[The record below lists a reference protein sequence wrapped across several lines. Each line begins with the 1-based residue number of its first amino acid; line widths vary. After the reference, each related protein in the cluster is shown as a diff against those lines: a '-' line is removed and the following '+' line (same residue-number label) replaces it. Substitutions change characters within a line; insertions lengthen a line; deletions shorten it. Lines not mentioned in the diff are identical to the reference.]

1 MLLKKITLTFLT
13 IVLLAGSLFSQNRLL
28 SPSDFLS
35 SSYGEHFT
43 PHHLL
48 VDYFEHVA
56 ANSDLV
62 RLQTYG
68 MTNQK
73 RPLIYNII
81 SSKENLAR
89 LEEIRLNN
97 LRRTGLEKGEVTE
110 DDLAIVWLSFG
121 VHGNE
126 AGASE
131 SSMATIY
138 DLVRP
143 DNPQAKEWLKNTVVI
158 LDPAINPD
166 GFSRYTH
173 WNWNIGNQL
182 PNALTEAAEH
192 HEPWPGGRVNHYL
205 FDLNRDWAWL
215 TQVESKQRIKVYHE
229 WMPHIHVDFH
239 EQYHNDPYY
248 FAPAAQPYHAYIT
261 QWQGDFQTTIGKNNA
276 KYFDEKGW
284 LYYTREIFDLFYP
297 SYGDTYPTF
306 NGAIGMTYEQGGHS
320 MAGRA
325 ILLENG
331 DTLQLIDRITH
342 HKTSALST
350 VEVASQNA
358 RQLTDQF
365 AEYFKSTQSQPRG
378 EYKSFVIKASNP
390 DSKIKFLRDFLDA
403 HQIRYGRAGTDKGGL
418 SAFNY
423 RTGKTENVSVAADD
437 LIISSDQ
444 PLSTLTQVLFE
455 PEPFLVDSLTYDI
468 TAWAL
473 PYAYGLDAYALK
485 TNLKSGA
492 NYKQDDFE
500 KYNLSNKK
508 AYAYLSDWNNLE
520 DARFVKALQ
529 DQKVQV
535 RVASLPFSLEGK
547 DFSAGTLIIN
557 RGDNR
562 KLSANFDRVILA
574 TANEMEHQLTP
585 VMTGFATKGRDLG
598 SDKMKLLKNPMV
610 MILGGKGT
618 DPNAFGHLWHFFD
631 QEMAFPV
638 TTVYADHFGRTS
650 LADYNVLVMTDGRY
664 PQIDSTG
671 LAKIKNWVKG
681 GGKLILLGSA
691 INKVSG
697 KSGFKIKRKKLDN
710 SGSDKNQN
718 TPKMSH
724 YAGQE
729 RRSITNAMPG
739 AIYKIKLD
747 NTHPLAYGMP
757 DYYHTL
763 KTSSTAWEHL
773 DGAWNVGYID
783 ENPEITG
790 FAGFEVK
797 KKLKQTSVFA
807 VQSMGR
813 GKVVYMVDNPLFRGF
828 WRQGKFLFTNAVF
841 ML

>member
-1 MLLKKITLTFLT
+1 MLLKKSILTFLLA
-13 IVLLAGSLFSQNRLL
+13 VLLAGIMVGQNRLL
-28 SPSDFLS
+28 SPSEFLT

-56 ANSDLV
+56 ANSELV
-62 RLQTYG
+62 VLRNYG

-97 LRRTGLEKGEVTE
+97 LRRTGLEEGSVTE
-110 DDLAIVWLSFG
+110 DDLTIVWLSFG

-143 DNPQAKEWLKNTVVI
+143 DNSTAKEWLKNTVVI

-173 WNWNIGNQL
+173 WNWNIGNFI
-182 PNALTEAAEH
+182 PNPLTEAAEH

-215 TQVESKQRIKVYHE
+215 TQKESRQRIKIYHE

-331 DTLQLIDRITH
+331 DTLRLEDRIVH

-350 VEVASQNA
+350 VEVASKNA

-365 AEYFKSTQSQPRG
+365 TEYFKSTQSKPRG
-378 EYKSFVIKASNP
+378 DYKSFVIKASN
-390 DSKIKFLRDFLDA
+390 SANKIKFLREFLDA
-403 HQIRYGRAGTDKGGL
+403 HQIRYGRAGTAKGGVD
-418 SAFNY
+418 AFNY
-423 RTGKTENVSVAADD
+423 RTGKTENITIGSED
-437 LIISSDQ
+437 LVISANQ

-485 TNLKSGA
+485 TNLNPGGDYPDTNFKPYRL
-492 NYKQDDFE
+492 ND
-500 KYNLSNKK
+500 KK
-508 AYAYLSDWNNLE
+508 AYAYLSDWSSLE
-520 DARFVKALQ
+520 DVRFVKALQ
-529 DQKVQV
+529 DKDIKV

-547 DFSAGTLIIN
+547 DFSAGTLVIN

-562 KLSANFDRVILA
+562 KTGGTFDRLILS
-574 TANEMEHQLTP
+574 TANEMGQQVTP

-598 SDKMKLLKNPMV
+598 SDKMKLLKTPKV
-610 MILGGKGT
+610 MILGGTGT
-618 DPNAFGHLWHFFD
+618 NPNSFGHLWHFFD
-631 QEMAFPV
+631 EEMAFPV
-638 TTVYADHFGRTS
+638 TTVYVDKFSRTS
-650 LADYNVLVMTDGRY
+650 LSDYTVLVMTDGGY
-664 PQIDSTG
+664 PQIDSTV
-671 LAKIKNWVKG
+671 LAKITNWVKG

-697 KSGFKIKRKKLDN
+697 QDGFSIKRKKSSKSKTDRKKEN
-710 SGSDKNQN
+710 
-718 TPKMSH
+718 PRMAH

-729 RRSITNAMPG
+729 RRSITNSIPG

-757 DYYHTL
+757 EYYHSL
-763 KTSSTAWEHL
+763 KTSSTAWEYL
-773 DGAWNVGYID
+773 DGAWNVGYIGKD
-783 ENPEITG
+783 PEISG
-790 FAGFEVK
+790 FVGFEAQ
-797 KKLKQTSVFA
+797 KKLEQTSVFA

-828 WRQGKFLFTNAVF
+828 WRQGKFLFANAVF
-841 ML
+841 LL